1 MGMRN
6 SPTSEPEAHES
17 PGGDQKTVAGA
28 SGRVFGSSVLPA
40 RAIFILIA
48 TFLLLSGC
56 RKQEEAS
63 KPPKP
68 EAGEF
73 VSDGAGDGCVWV
85 VDSDHGGRLF
95 LCGTIHILRE
105 GDYPLAPGYEAAYMF
120 SDKLVL
126 ELPPGE
132 GSSPDL
138 SRKMAQLGM
147 YSADASL
154 DTNVSA
160 QAWAAVKEWA
170 AKRDIEPSSMNRF
183 RPWFVSLMMTAKEYA
198 ILGATPDLGVDHHFE
213 KRAAEDGKPGEGLET
228 TDFQLQLFA
237 SLTNRQQQ
245 ELLDQTLAE
254 LSTVSQEY
262 EKMIDAWKRGDI
274 TGLHDMLFREA
285 AKHPDLLNMF
295 LTARNIVWVDK
306 LDAMLNRGEKVMV
319 LVGAGHLIGEAG
331 LLELLA
337 KRGHKVRHYR
347 EVQDF

>member
-1 MGMRN
+1 VF
-6 SPTSEPEAHES
+6 ES
-17 PGGDQKTVAGA
+17 T
-28 SGRVFGSSVLPA
+28 VLPV
-40 RAIFILIA
+40 RAIFSVFTI
-48 TFLLLSGC
+48 FLLLSSC
-56 RKQEEAS
+56 RKHEAAPA
-63 KPPKP
+63 KA
-68 EAGEF
+68 ETAEF

-105 GDYPLAPGYEAAYMF
+105 GDYPLDPGYEAAYMF

-132 GSSPDL
+132 GSSPEL

-154 DTNVSA
+154 DANISA
-160 QAWAAVKEWA
+160 QAWTAVKEWA
-170 AKRDIEPSSMNRF
+170 SKRGIEPSSMNRF

-198 ILGATPDLGVDHHFE
+198 ILGATPDLGVDTHFGN
-213 KRAAEDGKPGEGLET
+213 RAREDGKPGEGLET
-228 TDFQLQLFA
+228 TDFQLQIFA
-237 SLTNRQQQ
+237 SLSNRQQQ

-254 LSTVSQEY
+254 LSSVSQEY
-262 EKMIDAWKRGDI
+262 EKMIGAWKRGDI
-274 TGLHDMLFREA
+274 AALHDLLFREA

-319 LVGAGHLIGEAG
+319 LVGAGHLTGEAG